1 MASKAFGAALGSTSH
16 VLFVSSTL
24 AIHKCLTLILG
35 SLVKS
40 KPVVFGLFFKLLM
53 VYYKLLLIMFTACGC
68 VFFFEAFIT
77 NIDVARKKVVDN
89 FFQNL
94 KRLHMKDILIAYS
107 MFSCIKGRTVA
118 KRT

>member
-1 MASKAFGAALGSTSH
+1 MKQFSP
-16 VLFVSSTL
+16 
-24 AIHKCLTLILG
+24 IHKCLTLILG

-40 KPVVFGLFFKLLM
+40 KPVVFGLFRILM

-68 VFFFEAFIT
+68 VFFFEAFTT

-94 KRLHMKDILIAYS
+94 KRLHMGDILIAYF
-107 MFSCIKGRTVA
+107 MFSCIKGRTVT